1 MSHNDNFSSSASSS
15 LNREDDETLSL
26 ENRDRSNTLINR
38 PYHNFKQQPEEEEI
52 ILEEQATSGTTHRAE
67 SEESNNDNNNI
78 SPTDPSHSH
87 TENRR
92 QQLFSYLW
100 KLWEITYTIIPLGI
114 LSFGGPMAHIA
125 LLQDNF
131 VTKRQ
136 WLTAEKFAELFA
148 VCQSLPGPT
157 STQLVLTIGTMHAGY
172 LGGLLA
178 FLFFSIPTT
187 IVMAAAGIMLK
198 DEKVTE
204 RFPYYL
210 TVALNGFSCSAVA
223 IVAHAAYTLSSRL
236 TKDVSSKTLLIGA
249 FATFMIWQKWWV
261 VLIVMIC
268 GGTINLII
276 DYSFIYYQATVKEY
290 GLTKPKGIF
299 SSVKFYGTIV
309 KINLKKFKT
318 FLSHLFNKLRRRQTA
333 PTRISSGN
341 LDDADAPQLLD
352 EHAADQDLELN
363 SPNEDDDENSK
374 KEHETISTNVDTL
387 HPSSNQKVPLH
398 MRPFM
403 SFIFIGLFVI
413 ILLGLM
419 IARLIVKWAPL
430 EWAEGFYRIGC
441 LIFGGGHVVL
451 PMILNEFSELGYLT
465 EDAFVNG
472 FALQSALPGPMFNFS
487 AYVGGIMGGVAGA
500 IICWVALFLPAILV
514 VLGALPVWNK
524 YRERQFVQSLLKGV
538 NATSV
543 GFVFTAVYI
552 LWLASVPNLHV
563 ASACSVVFSIL
574 FLSVWDLPAPLVILM
589 GGAVRIALDG
599 FVPKN

>member
-1 MSHNDNFSSSASSS
+1 MDSHHPPNK
-15 LNREDDETLSL
+15 
-26 ENRDRSNTLINR
+26 
-38 PYHNFKQQPEEEEI
+38 KQQ
-52 ILEEQATSGTTHRAE
+52 L
-67 SEESNNDNNNI
+67 
-78 SPTDPSHSH
+78 
-87 TENRR
+87 
-92 QQLFSYLW
+92 LSYLW
-100 KLWEITYTIIPLGI
+100 KIWEITYTMIPLGI

-136 WLTAEKFAELFA
+136 WLTAEKFTELFA

-178 FLFFSIPTT
+178 FLLFSIPTA
-187 IVMAAAGIMLK
+187 IIMAVAGILLK

-204 RFPYYL
+204 KFPYYL
-210 TVALNGFSCSAVA
+210 TVALNGFSCAAVA

-236 TKDVSSKTLLIGA
+236 TKDISSKTLLIGA

-268 GGTINLII
+268 GGTINLSI
-276 DYSFIYYQATVKEY
+276 DYSFIYYQTAVKEH

-299 SSVKFYGTIV
+299 DSVKFYWTV
-309 KINLKKFKT
+309 FKINLKKFKT
-318 FLSHLFNKLRRRQTA
+318 FMRDLFNKIRRNRQNI
-333 PTRISSGN
+333 PTRINSGN
-341 LDDADAPQLLD
+341 LDDTEAPQLL
-352 EHAADQDLELN
+352 EENAVEDLESN
-363 SPNEDDDENSK
+363 SPIDDEKPKNNDN
-374 KEHETISTNVDTL
+374 ELITTTNVTSL
-387 HPSSNQKVPLH
+387 PPSINQDVPLH

-403 SFIFIGLFVI
+403 SFIFIGLFII

-419 IARLIVKWAPL
+419 IARLIVKWPPL

-487 AYVGGIMGGVAGA
+487 AYVGGIMGGVLGA
-500 IICWVALFLPAILV
+500 IICWVALFLPAVLV
-514 VLGALPVWNK
+514 VLGALPVWNR
-524 YRERQFVQSLLKGV
+524 YREKQFVQSLLKGV

-563 ASACSVVFSIL
+563 ASACTVVFSIL

-599 FVPKN
+599 FVPRNA